1 MARTPCRPLLVDVPV
16 TLETHTAYTNWRYG
30 VLVVVAARVVSSE
43 ISGKFPEIYS
53 NLFGYLLLTYE
64 NQLFLS
70 PALQSDAVK

>member
-1 MARTPCRPLLVDVPV
+1 M
-16 TLETHTAYTNWRYG
+16 
-30 VLVVVAARVVSSE
+30 LVVVAARVVSSE